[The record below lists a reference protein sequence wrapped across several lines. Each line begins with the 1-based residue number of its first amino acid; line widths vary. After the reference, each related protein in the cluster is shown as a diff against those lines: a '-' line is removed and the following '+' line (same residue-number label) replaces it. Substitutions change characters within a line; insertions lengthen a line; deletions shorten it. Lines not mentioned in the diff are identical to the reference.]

1 MSDETGA
8 RPINDEDLLATAIP
22 IPHDEDDGSME
33 PEEVHARPAIDG
45 VPVIP
50 SSKIR
55 RFDNSTAIAEH
66 GWRRRPHKDGR
77 GAVRMKTFVA
87 KLRPEAI
94 EHLDEQINQW
104 LDAHDEF
111 EVKLVSSS
119 IGTLT
124 GKSAEEALFVTV
136 WV

>member
-1 MSDETGA
+1 MSDKPHS
-8 RPINDEDLLATAIP
+8 PISDDDLLANAIP
-22 IPHDEDDGSME
+22 IPDDDN
-33 PEEVHARPAIDG
+33 AAIDLEEAPARAATS
-45 VPVIP
+45 VVA

-55 RFDNSTAIAEH
+55 TFDNSLAIAEH
-66 GWRRRPHKDGR
+66 RWRRSTHKDGS

-94 EHLDEQINQW
+94 EHMDEQINQW
-104 LDAHDEF
+104 LDTHGDY
-111 EVKLVSSS
+111 EVKLVTSS

-124 GKSAEEALFVTV
+124 GKNAEEAMFVTV